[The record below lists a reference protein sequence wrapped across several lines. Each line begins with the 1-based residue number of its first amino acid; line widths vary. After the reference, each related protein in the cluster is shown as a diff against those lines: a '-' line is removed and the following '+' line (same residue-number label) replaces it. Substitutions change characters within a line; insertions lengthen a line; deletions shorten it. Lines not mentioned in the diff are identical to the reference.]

1 MKCFSGNE
9 DELLGTFA
17 ISLVWHREGGKRKRG
32 KRDIAVR
39 MQELAD
45 LMQTKFKE
53 SA

>member
-17 ISLVWHREGGKRKRG
+17 VFLVWHREGEKRKRG